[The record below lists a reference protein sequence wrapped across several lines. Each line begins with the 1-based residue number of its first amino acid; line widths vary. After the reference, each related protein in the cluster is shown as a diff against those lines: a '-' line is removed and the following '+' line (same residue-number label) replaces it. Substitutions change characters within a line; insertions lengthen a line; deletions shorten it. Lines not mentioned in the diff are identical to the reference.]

1 MTKIDAYGIMKVLGT
16 SQKVDSGTE
25 KKGSN
30 NMATLKQIAKQKGEK
45 GKQARE
51 MIRLNKERD
60 SKIRKYE
67 KKEVAKAVLNGLAQ
81 VAERPKDK
89 KGNLDVAAF
98 NELPEVKKAVKR
110 LREVG
115 INRKWLFNNGFQIA
129 GFILTFAK

>member
-1 MTKIDAYGIMKVLGT
+1 
-16 SQKVDSGTE
+16 
-25 KKGSN
+25 
-30 NMATLKQIAKQKGEK
+30 MATLKQIAKQKGEK